1 MLETLVRHLSMVRL
15 TVISALVFTMGCTGI
30 IGGGDPG
37 ETPAQA
43 AARQYFESQVYPVL
57 EVASCVTCHAG
68 MPGVDFLAGAPD
80 PRAAYL
86 TVRNFEPAV
95 LNTDAPESSRIITKG
110 PHSGPAL
117 QPSEA
122 AVLLQW
128 ANLEV
133 DALPEDP
140 DRIAYETV
148 PIVPLICSA
157 GEPGTATCPINT
169 IDLTSIGAPGSSVTF
184 IVEPLSTGLYL
195 SELKLVAGPEGVYV
209 DHPLFVSWPMPM
221 VKAPDDIDR
230 FFATKMNLMANETL
244 PIDGGTAAFMTFGR
258 QNPISVTFKELDKYR
273 VPGGGPGD
281 PGGGGGGGCKVVDGF
296 TAIAQPQL
304 AAKCAGPCHDG
315 GNPNAR
321 NAVDMSLL
329 ADTAN
334 AMSQQ
339 TACNEILTR
348 VNKLDIPNSGILLAP
363 DPSSG
368 TGHPFKDPDFV
379 NFRDNAIIPW
389 ATMERDAP

>member
-1 MLETLVRHLSMVRL
+1 MLDTLVRHLSMVRL
-15 TVISALVFTMGCTGI
+15 TVISAILLAAGCTGI
-30 IGGGDPG
+30 IGGGEVG
-37 ETPAQA
+37 ETPEQA

-57 EVASCVTCHAG
+57 TSASCVSCHAS
-68 MPGVDFLAGAPD
+68 MPGIDFLAGAPD
-80 PRAAYL
+80 PTAVHA
-86 TVRNFEPAV
+86 TVVAFEPSV
-95 LNTDAPESSRIITKG
+95 VNTEAPESSRLITKG

-117 QPSEA
+117 MPTEA

-128 ANLEV
+128 VNLEV
-133 DALPEDP
+133 AALPEDP
-140 DRIAYETV
+140 DRIVYETTPV
-148 PIVPLICSA
+148 QPLICQA
-157 GEPGTATCPINT
+157 GAPGEATCPINR
-169 IDLTSIGAPGSSVTF
+169 IDLSTIGAPGSSVTF

-195 SELKLVAGPEGVYV
+195 SELKLEAGPEGVYV
-209 DHPLFVSWPMPM
+209 EHPLFVSWPMPT
-221 VKAPDDIDR
+221 VKEPDDIDR
-230 FFATKMNLMANETL
+230 FFATKMNLMANEIL
-244 PIDGGTAAFMTFGR
+244 PIDGGTAAFMTFSR
-258 QNPISVTFKELDKYR
+258 QSPISITFKKIDRY
-273 VPGGGPGD
+273 VPPGGGGPGG
-281 PGGGGGGGCKVVDGF
+281 PAGGGCKVVAAF
-296 TAIAQPQL
+296 TSIAQPQL

-315 GNPNAR
+315 GNPSAQ

-363 DPSSG
+363 DPNSG
-368 TGHPFKDPDFV
+368 AGHPFKDPDFA